1 MIVGS
6 IGVGLLVLII
16 VWILALIIFVVGI
29 KFQNNVAW
37 VSLSSATVLTILL
50 IVIPLDT
57 HSKVVEDSDNLVCL
71 LLIINSLLIS
81 YVFLGKGLQFHTSF
95 DPLIFLNFKCLN
107 RFYIFLYFTLHRAY
121 SA

>member
-57 HSKVVEDSDNLVCL
+57 HSKVVEDSDNLEKDYSFIHRLIL
-71 LLIINSLLIS
+71 LSFLILSALIG
-81 YVFLGKGLQFHTSF
+81 F
-95 DPLIFLNFKCLN
+95 IFFFILHCIEPIRPRRIKE
-107 RFYIFLYFTLHRAY
+107 FYTL
-121 SA
+121 